1 MTELTK
7 HALGDAA
14 VADMIVAL
22 PRQDLEKVAATT
34 IAIVKHRP
42 RTGGAKIVFDNSLK
56 AITTNVKPL
65 GDEAL
70 NLMNEVKD
78 GNL

>member
-1 MTELTK
+1 MTDLAK

-14 VADMIVAL
+14 IADMIVAL

-34 IAIVKHRP
+34 ISIVKHRP
-42 RTGGAKIVFDNSLK
+42 RSGSGKIVFDHSLK
-56 AITTNVKPL
+56 AITSSVKPL

-70 NLMNEVKD
+70 NLMREVKD
-78 GNL
+78 ENS